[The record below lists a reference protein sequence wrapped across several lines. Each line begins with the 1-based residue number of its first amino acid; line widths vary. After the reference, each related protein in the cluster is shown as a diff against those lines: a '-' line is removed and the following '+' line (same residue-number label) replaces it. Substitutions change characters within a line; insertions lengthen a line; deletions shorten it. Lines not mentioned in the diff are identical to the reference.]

1 MNLTKDFG
9 NMKNTI
15 KVIVPI
21 ILLALA
27 VSFAWVVWGQGG
39 SYTVHVT
46 VPAGTVDEFVYIEDF
61 IYSDEE
67 ISPQKN
73 RLELKAIN
81 IPDRTEVVLMPIEV
95 KEENAY
101 ERTYLDNGQPLLVDV
116 EKGAWFKI
124 GIALQNPTNE
134 DIVVGITV
142 ENVKVRIK

>member
-1 MNLTKDFG
+1 
-9 NMKNTI
+9 MKNTI
-15 KVIVPI
+15 KVIVTT

-27 VSFAWVVWGQGG
+27 VSFAWAVWGQGE
-39 SYTVHVT
+39 THTIQVT
-46 VPAGTVDEFVYIEDF
+46 VPAGTMNEFVYIEDF

-81 IPDRTEVVLMPIEV
+81 IPDRTEFVLMPIEV

-124 GIALQNPTNE
+124 GIALQNPTDQ
-134 DIVVGITV
+134 DIIVIITF

>member
-1 MNLTKDFG
+1 MRITDLK
-9 NMKNTI
+9 KL
-15 KVIVPI
+15 IVVV
-21 ILLALA
+21 LALA
-27 VSFAWVVWGQGG
+27 GVLAWVLWGQGE

-46 VPAGTVDEFVYIEDF
+46 VPAGTTGEFVYIEDF

-81 IPDRTEVVLMPIEV
+81 IPDRTEFVLKPIEV

-124 GIALQNPTNE
+124 GIALQNPTGE
-134 DIVVGITV
+134 DIVVGIAV

>member
-1 MNLTKDFG
+1 
-9 NMKNTI
+9 MKKI
-15 KVIVPI
+15 LRAIVPI
-21 ILLALA
+21 MILALA
-27 VSFAWVVWGQGG
+27 GILAWIVWGQGET
-39 SYTVHVT
+39 YTVHVT
-46 VPAGTVDEFVYIEDF
+46 VPVGTIGEFVYIEDF

-81 IPDRTEVVLMPIEV
+81 IPDRMEFVLKPIEV
-95 KEENAY
+95 EEENAY

-124 GIALQNPTNE
+124 GIALQNPTDE

>member
-1 MNLTKDFG
+1 MRITDLK
-9 NMKNTI
+9 KL
-15 KVIVPI
+15 IVVV
-21 ILLALA
+21 LALA
-27 VSFAWVVWGQGG
+27 GVLAWVLWGQGE
-39 SYTVHVT
+39 SYTVYVT
-46 VPAGTVDEFVYIEDF
+46 VPAGTTSEFVYIEDF

-81 IPDRTEVVLMPIEV
+81 IPDRTEFVLKPIEV

-124 GIALQNPTNE
+124 GIALQNPTGE

>member
-1 MNLTKDFG
+1 MRITDLK
-9 NMKNTI
+9 KL
-15 KVIVPI
+15 IVVV
-21 ILLALA
+21 LALA
-27 VSFAWVVWGQGG
+27 GVLAWVLWGQGE

-46 VPAGTVDEFVYIEDF
+46 VPAGTTGEFVYIEDF

-81 IPDRTEVVLMPIEV
+81 IPDRTEFVLKPIEV

-124 GIALQNPTNE
+124 GIALQNPTGE

>member
-1 MNLTKDFG
+1 MRKS
-9 NMKNTI
+9 I
-15 KVIVPI
+15 KAIVL
-21 ILLALA
+21 ILVLAL
-27 VSFAWVVWGQGG
+27 VGVLAWVLWGQGE

-46 VPAGTVDEFVYIEDF
+46 VPAGTTGEFVYVEDF

-73 RLELKAIN
+73 SLELKAIN
-81 IPDRTEVVLMPIEV
+81 IPDRMEFVLKPIEV
-95 KEENAY
+95 EEENAY

-124 GIALQNPTNE
+124 GIALQNPTNK

>member
-1 MNLTKDFG
+1 
-9 NMKNTI
+9 MKKI
-15 KVIVPI
+15 LRAIVPI
-21 ILLALA
+21 MILALA
-27 VSFAWVVWGQGG
+27 GILAWIVWGQGET
-39 SYTVHVT
+39 YTVHVT
-46 VPAGTVDEFVYIEDF
+46 VPAGTIGEFVYIEDF

-81 IPDRTEVVLMPIEV
+81 IPDRMEFVLKPIEV
-95 KEENAY
+95 EEENAY

-124 GIALQNPTNE
+124 GIALQNPTDE

>member
-1 MNLTKDFG
+1 
-9 NMKNTI
+9 MKKLL
-15 KVIVPI
+15 KVIALI
-21 ILLALA
+21 ISLALA
-27 VSFAWVVWGQGG
+27 VVFAWVIWGQGET
-39 SYTVHVT
+39 YTIQVT
-46 VPAGTVDEFVYIEDF
+46 VPAGTMDEFVYIEDF

-81 IPDRTEVVLMPIEV
+81 IPDRTEFVLKPIEV

-101 ERTYLDNGQPLLVDV
+101 EGTYLDNGQPLLVDV

-134 DIVVGITV
+134 DIVVGITI